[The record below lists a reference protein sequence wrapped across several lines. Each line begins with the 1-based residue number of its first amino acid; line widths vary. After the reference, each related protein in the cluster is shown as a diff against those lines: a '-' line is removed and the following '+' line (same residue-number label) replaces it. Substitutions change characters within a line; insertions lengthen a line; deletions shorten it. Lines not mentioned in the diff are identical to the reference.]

1 MSQTNGFKGFVGY
14 SLREL
19 NQTEIYLFCN
29 KKIVVNSLPLINT
42 RTNFTSDF
50 MIRAYTSGCYY
61 YDSNIGK
68 WLADGMEIY
77 EDTDLSKSHC
87 SSNHLTSFATGL
99 VLLPQEINFQHVFA
113 DSSFTR
119 NVYIILCYVYIT
131 VIVVIC
137 IYILFAL
144 WAKYMD
150 FSDSKKSN
158 TVILK
163 DNNPL
168 DDYAYELIVFT
179 GNRSESGT
187 RSKVNLI
194 INFPKFSIYNY

>member
-29 KKIVVNSLPLINT
+29 KKIVLNSLPLIYN

-87 SSNHLTSFATGL
+87 SSNHLTLFASGL
-99 VLLPQEINFQHVFA
+99 VLVPQEINFQHVFA
-113 DSSFTR
+113 DASFTR
-119 NVYIILCYVYIT
+119 NPCVYIT
-131 VIVVIC
+131 VIIIIC
-137 IYILFAL
+137 IYILFAI

-150 FSDSKKSN
+150 FLDSKKSN
-158 TVILK
+158 TVILNE
-163 DNNPL
+163 NNPL

-187 RSKVNLI
+187 RSKVN
-194 INFPKFSIYNY
+194 

>member
-29 KKIVVNSLPLINT
+29 KKIVLNSLPLIYN

-77 EDTDLSKSHC
+77 ENTDLSKSHC
-87 SSNHLTSFATGL
+87 SSNHLTLFASGL
-99 VLLPQEINFQHVFA
+99 VLVPQEINFQHVFA
-113 DSSFTR
+113 DASFTR
-119 NVYIILCYVYIT
+119 NPCVYIT
-131 VIVVIC
+131 VIIIIC
-137 IYILFAL
+137 IYILFAI

-150 FSDSKKSN
+150 FLDSKKSN
-158 TVILK
+158 TVNLN

>member
-1 MSQTNGFKGFVGY
+1 MSHTNGFKGFVGY

-29 KKIVVNSLPLINT
+29 KKILINSLPLIHN
-42 RTNFTSDF
+42 RTNFSSDF

-61 YDSNIGK
+61 YDINIGK

-87 SSNHLTSFATGL
+87 SSNHLTSFASGL
-99 VLLPQEINFQHVFA
+99 ALVPQEINFQHVFA
-113 DSSFTR
+113 DASFTR
-119 NVYIILCYVYIT
+119 NPCVYIT
-131 VIVVIC
+131 VIIIIC
-137 IYILFAL
+137 IYILFAI

-150 FSDSKKSN
+150 FLDSKKSN
-158 TVILK
+158 TVILI

-194 INFPKFSIYNY
+194 INFSKLTN

>member
-29 KKIVVNSLPLINT
+29 KKIVLKSLPLIYN

-77 EDTDLSKSHC
+77 ENTDLSKSHC
-87 SSNHLTSFATGL
+87 SSNHLTLFASGL
-99 VLLPQEINFQHVFA
+99 VLVPQEINFQHIFA
-113 DSSFTR
+113 DASFTR
-119 NVYIILCYVYIT
+119 NPCVYIT
-131 VIVVIC
+131 VIIIIC
-137 IYILFAL
+137 IYILFAI

-150 FSDSKKSN
+150 FLDSKKSN
-158 TVILK
+158 TLILN

>member
-29 KKIVVNSLPLINT
+29 KKIVLKSLPLIYN

-87 SSNHLTSFATGL
+87 SSNHLTLFASGL
-99 VLLPQEINFQHVFA
+99 VLVPQEINFQHVFA
-113 DSSFTR
+113 DASFTR
-119 NVYIILCYVYIT
+119 NPCVYIT
-131 VIVVIC
+131 VIIIIC
-137 IYILFAL
+137 IYILFAI

-150 FSDSKKSN
+150 FLDSKKSN
-158 TVILK
+158 TVNLN

>member
-29 KKIVVNSLPLINT
+29 KKIVLNSLPLIYN

-87 SSNHLTSFATGL
+87 SSNHLTLFASGL
-99 VLLPQEINFQHVFA
+99 VLVPQEINFQHVFA
-113 DSSFTR
+113 DASFTR
-119 NVYIILCYVYIT
+119 NPCVYIT
-131 VIVVIC
+131 VIIIIC
-137 IYILFAL
+137 IYILFAI

-150 FSDSKKSN
+150 FLDSKKSN
-158 TVILK
+158 TVNLN

>member
-29 KKIVVNSLPLINT
+29 KKIVLNSLPLIYN

-87 SSNHLTSFATGL
+87 SSNHLTLFASGL
-99 VLLPQEINFQHVFA
+99 VLVPQEINFQHVFA
-113 DSSFTR
+113 DASFTR
-119 NVYIILCYVYIT
+119 NPCVYIT
-131 VIVVIC
+131 VIIIIF
-137 IYILFAL
+137 IYILFAI

-150 FSDSKKSN
+150 FLDSKKSN
-158 TVILK
+158 TLILN